1 MCNLDFVI
9 RRKVAIFAQIV
20 KSVYFTM
27 ITIPKESYEIP
38 AVEVVDLRMDSVILQ
53 MSKMTT
59 TDYDFGGLD
68 ESFLPVL

>member
-1 MCNLDFVI
+1 M
-9 RRKVAIFAQIV
+9 IF
-20 KSVYFTM
+20 
-27 ITIPKESYEIP
+27 IPKESYEIP

>member
-1 MCNLDFVI
+1 M
-9 RRKVAIFAQIV
+9 K
-20 KSVYFTM
+20 
-27 ITIPKESYEIP
+27 TILKDSYEIP

>member
-1 MCNLDFVI
+1 MTTIMKKSILLI
-9 RRKVAIFAQIV
+9 VALLG
-20 KSVYFTM
+20 TM
-27 ITIPKESYEIP
+27 VWTGCQESYEIP